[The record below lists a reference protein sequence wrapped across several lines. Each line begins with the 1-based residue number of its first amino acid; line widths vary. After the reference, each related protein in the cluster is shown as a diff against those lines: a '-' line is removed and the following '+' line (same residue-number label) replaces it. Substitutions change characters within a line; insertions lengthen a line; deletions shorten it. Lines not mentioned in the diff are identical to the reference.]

1 MGLSAMHM
9 LLIIIILLVFFG
21 PSRLPS
27 LGKSMG
33 EAIRGF
39 KKGLEGD
46 EIDVTRTQQPPQ
58 QQPQYPPQQPQYQQ
72 PYQQAQQVPPQPQMN
87 AAPQGD
93 AFAQQAQGQ
102 PVQNQTKQS

>member
-1 MGLSAMHM
+1 MGLGPWH
-9 LLIIIILLVFFG
+9 LLALVIIVLVFFG

-46 EIDVTRTQQPPQ
+46 EIDVTNNRREQLNAQHQDTMTQPSPQ
-58 QQPQYPPQQPQYQQ
+58 KEKSRS
-72 PYQQAQQVPPQPQMN
+72 
-87 AAPQGD
+87 D
-93 AFAQQAQGQ
+93 
-102 PVQNQTKQS
+102 S